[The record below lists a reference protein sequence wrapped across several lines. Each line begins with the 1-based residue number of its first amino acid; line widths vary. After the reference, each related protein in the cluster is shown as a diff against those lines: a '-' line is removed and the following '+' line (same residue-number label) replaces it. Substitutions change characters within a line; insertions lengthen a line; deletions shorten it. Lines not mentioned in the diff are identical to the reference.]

1 MDQAPRFGVQFMK
14 VFPLPQEV
22 ASHDPGL
29 RTIHWLMAALIF
41 VALPLGVWAS
51 LLPSGGTARVEIL
64 FFHKSIGVTVLGLI
78 ALRIVWRLIAGAPA
92 YAEPLGKLA
101 QVASRAGHFALYA
114 LMIAMP
120 VSGYLGSTA
129 GGRAV
134 SWFGLFELPRLVA
147 KDRGL
152 AVAAGW
158 AHLVFAWML
167 AFALAAHLGAVVW
180 HAMIK
185 RDSVLTRMWPS
196 FRPASSG
203 GAS

>member
-1 MDQAPRFGVQFMK
+1 MK
-14 VFPLPQEV
+14 VFPPPREIAAYDL
-22 ASHDPGL
+22 GL

-41 VALPLGVWAS
+41 VTLPLGVWAS
-51 LLPSGGTARVEIL
+51 LLPGGSGARIEIL

-78 ALRIVWRLIAGAPA
+78 GLRIVWRLVVGAPA
-92 YAEPLGKLA
+92 YVEPLGKLT
-101 QVASRAGHFALYA
+101 QVASRAGHLALYA

-120 VSGYLGSTA
+120 VSGYLGSSA

-147 KDRGL
+147 KDRSL
-152 AVAAGW
+152 AVAASW

-167 AFALAAHLGAVVW
+167 GFVLAAHLSAVVW

-196 FRPASSG
+196 FRPASSS